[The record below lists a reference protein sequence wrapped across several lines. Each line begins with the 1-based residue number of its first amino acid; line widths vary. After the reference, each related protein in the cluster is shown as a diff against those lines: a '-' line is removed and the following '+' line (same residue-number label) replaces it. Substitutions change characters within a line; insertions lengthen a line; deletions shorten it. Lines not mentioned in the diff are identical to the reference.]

1 MFCLLVAVLVAETV
15 EAMDGALVVVALV
28 VFYWLNNYLWQR
40 APLLSRLALAE
51 LLIQMAVRLGLLALA
66 VPLLAVVAVALMLL
80 TLLGLKEEM
89 GVLVVV
95 AVSNLA
101 ELGLAFR
108 GKEITVEMVQWVP
121 VPAVAVVLV
130 QWVRLLWAV
139 SVPMAV
145 MVFLLTPLLV
155 LPFL

>member
-1 MFCLLVAVLVAETV
+1 
-15 EAMDGALVVVALV
+15 
-28 VFYWLNNYLWQR
+28 
-40 APLLSRLALAE
+40 LALAE